1 MRTEFDT
8 ERWQRFWSSW
18 EHVIEQVPEAKQDA
32 LKAMGEAVLAE
43 LRSQIDQ
50 QGVNDARGRVKRWQ
64 EYRVGSGG
72 GYVAV
77 SPVADEVHVT
87 KSGEKTSAKDV
98 SRYLDR
104 GHGVRGPS
112 GRNKRYRPRFQ
123 HARLYV
129 PGHLFYSYTRDKAGR
144 IAAHA
149 AEKNVLVPL
158 ENMLED
164 IMDGG

>member
-1 MRTEFDT
+1 MRTEFNI
-8 ERWQRFWSSW
+8 ERWQRFWAQW
-18 EHVIEQVPEAKQDA
+18 EHVIEQVPEAKRDA

-43 LRSQIDQ
+43 LRDQIDL

-64 EYRVGSGG
+64 EYRIGCGG

-77 SPVADEVHVT
+77 SPVTDEAQVT
-87 KSGEKTSAKDV
+87 RGGETTTSKDV
-98 SRYLDR
+98 TRYLDR

-112 GRNKRYRPRFQ
+112 GRAKRYEPRYQ